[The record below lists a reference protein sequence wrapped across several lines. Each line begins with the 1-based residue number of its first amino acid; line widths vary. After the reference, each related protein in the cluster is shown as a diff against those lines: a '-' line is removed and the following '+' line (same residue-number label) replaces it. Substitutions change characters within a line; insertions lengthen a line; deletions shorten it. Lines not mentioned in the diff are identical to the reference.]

1 MKYLGKIVDPKD
13 IVNKEY
19 MESEIEKST
28 TDKLENSDFQEYT
41 EDEVI
46 AMWNSVFGGTAGV

>member
-13 IVNKEY
+13 IINKEY

-28 TDKLENSDFQEYT
+28 ADKLENSDFQEYS
-41 EDEVI
+41 ENEVI
-46 AMWNSVFGGTAGV
+46 EMWDSVFGGTTGV